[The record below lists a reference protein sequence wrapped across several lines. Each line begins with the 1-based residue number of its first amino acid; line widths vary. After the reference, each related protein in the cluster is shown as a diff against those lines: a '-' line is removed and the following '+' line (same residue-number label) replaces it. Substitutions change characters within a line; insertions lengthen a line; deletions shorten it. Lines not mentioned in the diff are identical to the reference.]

1 MSIYPLAIGNCKEK
15 RSNLKQLLEN
25 LNNQKDVIKKHG
37 IWVDRKKYN
46 ISFTVTLDYKALLI
60 ILNKKY
66 DEDFL
71 LGGKGYGVEFCA
83 FCDAIRACTCHGVD
97 ADETSLDCLRSK
109 ANIGR
114 CSGLRDDLNFQL
126 EEELSSINLCS
137 LHCEMRNCEQLLG
150 SLGLFAY
157 RVGSLDNLNKI
168 LSGYGPE
175 NCHGFPRVT
184 VKERKGQQTEITRQN
199 IQVASFSGS
208 TERTVLQNFEDVVE
222 RSLPLEKVTKYYTEC
237 PGAAR
242 NVILSYVAFFEERI
256 MFVSDLFDRGTY
268 IRDYGSTKETVNLD
282 DTKEK
287 MREMRRAPTWL

>member
-1 MSIYPLAIGNCKEK
+1 
-15 RSNLKQLLEN
+15 
-25 LNNQKDVIKKHG
+25 
-37 IWVDRKKYN
+37 
-46 ISFTVTLDYKALLI
+46 
-60 ILNKKY
+60 
-66 DEDFL
+66 
-71 LGGKGYGVEFCA
+71 
-83 FCDAIRACTCHGVD
+83 
-97 ADETSLDCLRSK
+97 
-109 ANIGR
+109 
-114 CSGLRDDLNFQL
+114 
-126 EEELSSINLCS
+126 
-137 LHCEMRNCEQLLG
+137 MRNCEQLLG

-222 RSLPLEKVTKYYTEC
+222 RSLPLEKVTKYYMEC

-282 DTKEK
+282 DTKGK
-287 MREMRRAPTWL
+287 GCCMRPFFPIT